1 MSSQGSTHTVADIMT
16 RDVRSVGPDASIQE
30 AASMMRD
37 MRTGPFPV
45 VEGGRVVGIITD
57 QDVIAKA
64 VAEGRDQQGTT
75 VGEVMT
81 TEVLS
86 CSPDTEIREAARTMQ
101 RSEVRRLVVLEDD
114 QLVGIVSVSDVPTEY
129 VVS

>member
-1 MSSQGSTHTVADIMT
+1 MSSQGSTRTVADVMT
-16 RDVRSVGPDASIQE
+16 RDVRSVSPDTTIQE
-30 AASMMRD
+30 AAAMMKD

-57 QDVIAKA
+57 QDVVARA

-75 VGEVMT
+75 VRDVMT
-81 TEVLS
+81 TDVLS

-101 RSEVRRLVVLEDD
+101 QKETRRLVVLEGDR
-114 QLVGIVSVSDVPTEY
+114 LVGIVSVSDVPTEY
-129 VVS
+129 MVS